1 MFCQCGCGQLTK
13 IATQSRTNRGW
24 IKGQPKRFI
33 VRHHN
38 NTKDHIE
45 RIRQRCLGKPLSFE
59 HRAAISHARGND
71 AICSPFLPWKA
82 IIHFA
87 NGRWVGT
94 DPRDKKLRPHAKIVW
109 EYLKGIIPE
118 GFRVHHKNGDPTE
131 IISDRLENLM
141 LLSEEW
147 NLKFMP
153 DIALGF
159 GIPESEVTAAYLH
172 TENLPYEDR
181 FPEVCKLLLTR
192 RVS

>member
-1 MFCQCGCGQLTK
+1 
-13 IATQSRTNRGW
+13 
-24 IKGQPKRFI
+24 
-33 VRHHN
+33 
-38 NTKDHIE
+38 
-45 RIRQRCLGKPLSFE
+45 
-59 HRAAISHARGND
+59 
-71 AICSPFLPWKA
+71 
-82 IIHFA
+82 
-87 NGRWVGT
+87 
-94 DPRDKKLRPHAKIVW
+94 
-109 EYLKGIIPE
+109 
-118 GFRVHHKNGDPTE
+118 
-131 IISDRLENLM
+131 M